1 VKANERII
9 LTEQEVL
16 DHVQDAARF
25 LQEKKGENTLVLD
38 LKAINSYFNYFII
51 TTGNSHIHLRAMG
64 RELEKHL
71 IARGLSGNFK
81 PDFESNWIVLDYFD
95 VIVHIFT
102 EETRGFYQLEKLW
115 ADASV
120 VPF

>member
-1 VKANERII
+1 
-9 LTEQEVL
+9 
-16 DHVQDAARF
+16 
-25 LQEKKGENTLVLD
+25 
-38 LKAINSYFNYFII
+38 
-51 TTGNSHIHLRAMG
+51 MG

-81 PDFESNWIVLDYFD
+81 PDFESNWIVLDYLD